1 MKVVVFGSY
10 VTDLMG
16 RAGHLPTP
24 GETVMGNLFKMGPGG
39 KGFNQGVAA
48 HKSGANVTMV
58 TKLGRDAFADVP
70 LITMQELGMDT
81 EYILYSDTKET
92 GAALITVDENT
103 SENQILVVPGASGD
117 ITQADTD
124 AVIPLIKT
132 ADYLLTQLETN
143 LSSIESVINT
153 AFENKVKV
161 ILNTAPIQEI
171 DDALLKK
178 VYIVTP
184 NEVEAEYLTNVK
196 VKDLNTAIEAA
207 NVLKEKGVN
216 QIVITLG
223 SKGVFISNDEFEEI
237 IPAFKVKAVD
247 TTGAGD
253 AFNGGF
259 VTALSE
265 GKNIKQAAI
274 FGNAVA
280 ALSVQ
285 KMGTTLSMPTREEV
299 EEFLEG
305 EGV

>member
-1 MKVVVFGSY
+1 MRVVVFGSY

-24 GETVMGNLFKMGPGG
+24 GETVMGSLFQMGPGG

-48 HKSGANVTMV
+48 HKSGADMVMV
-58 TKLGRDAFADVP
+58 TKIGRDAFADVP
-70 LITMQELGMDT
+70 IQTMRDLGMDT
-81 EYILYSDTKET
+81 SHILYSDTKET
-92 GAALITVDENT
+92 GAALIAVDEET

-117 ITQADTD
+117 ITKADTD
-124 AVIPLIKT
+124 SIAGLIEG
-132 ADYLLTQLETN
+132 ADFLLTQLETN
-143 LSSIESVINT
+143 LDSVEAVIDI
-153 AFENKVKV
+153 AFESKVKV

-171 DDALLKK
+171 DDSLLSK

-184 NEVEAEYLTNVK
+184 NEVEAEYLTGVK
-196 VKDLNTAIEAA
+196 VTDLDTAIEAA
-207 NVLKEKGVN
+207 SVLKAKGVE
-216 QIVITLG
+216 QVVITLG

-237 IPAFKVKAVD
+237 IPAFKVDAVD

-265 GKNIKQAAI
+265 GKNIKEAAV

-285 KMGTTLSMPTREEV
+285 KMGTTVSMPGRGEV
-299 EEFLEG
+299 EGFLESVG
-305 EGV
+305 G

>member
-1 MKVVVFGSY
+1 MRVVVFGSY

-24 GETVMGNLFKMGPGG
+24 GETVMGSLFQMGPGG

-48 HKSGANVTMV
+48 HKSGADMVMV
-58 TKLGRDAFADVP
+58 TKIGRDAFADVP
-70 LITMQELGMDT
+70 IQTMRDLGMDT
-81 EYILYSDTKET
+81 SHILYSDTKET
-92 GAALITVDENT
+92 GAALIAVDENT

-117 ITQADTD
+117 ITKADTD
-124 AVIPLIKT
+124 KVAGLIED
-132 ADYLLTQLETN
+132 ADFLLTQLETN
-143 LSSIESVINT
+143 LDSVVSVIDM
-153 AFENKVKV
+153 AFERNVKV

-171 DDALLKK
+171 DDALLGK

-184 NEVEAEYLTNVK
+184 NEVEAEYLTGVK
-196 VKDLNTAIEAA
+196 VTDLDTAIEAA
-207 NVLKEKGVN
+207 NVLKSKGVE
-216 QIVITLG
+216 QVVITLG

-237 IPAFKVKAVD
+237 IPAFKVDAVD

-265 GKNIKQAAI
+265 GKNIKEAAV

-285 KMGTTLSMPTREEV
+285 KMGTTVSMPGRGEV
-299 EEFLEG
+299 EGFLESVG
-305 EGV
+305 G

>member
-1 MKVVVFGSY
+1 
-10 VTDLMG
+10 
-16 RAGHLPTP
+16 
-24 GETVMGNLFKMGPGG
+24 MGNLFKMGPGG

-70 LITMQELGMDT
+70 LTTMQELGMDT

-216 QIVITLG
+216 QVVITLG

-285 KMGTTLSMPTREEV
+285 KMGTTLSMSTREEV

>member
-1 MKVVVFGSY
+1 
-10 VTDLMG
+10 
-16 RAGHLPTP
+16 
-24 GETVMGNLFKMGPGG
+24 MGNLFKMGPGG

-216 QIVITLG
+216 QVVITLG

-305 EGV
+305 EERLKIMKLSKK